1 MKDLVILNNQAAV
14 TTSLRIAE
22 VFSKKHKDVL
32 KAIDNLEIG
41 GEELR
46 HEMFFE
52 DSYESRGKKYRLVIV
67 NRDGFTLLGM
77 GFTGKKATDFKIQYI
92 RAFNEMEK
100 RIKEEPSLLP
110 TSPREQLKL
119 MYEFQEGTAERVDVI
134 EADLQEM
141 KENQLL
147 NEPDYS
153 TISKMVRRKVNTLCT
168 EQHLNQPQKAELFK
182 DLNSG
187 IKKITGAIARNRI
200 KAKDFDKVIE
210 FINMW
215 QPSTATLT
223 IIKQMSV
230 FE

>member
-1 MKDLVILNNQAAV
+1 MESLNKTIDSREVSEMVGKQHKEL
-14 TTSLRIAE
+14 LRDIRKY
-22 VFSKKHKDVL
+22 VSVL
-32 KAIDNLEIG
+32 TGA
-41 GEELR
+41 ELR
-46 HEMFFE
+46 SSDFFIPSE
-52 DSYESRGKKYRLVIV
+52 YVDQKKEIRPCYSLTKKGCELVANKLTGDKGIE
-67 NRDGFTLLGM
+67 FTA
-77 GFTGKKATDFKIQYI
+77 KYVD
-92 RAFNEMEK
+92 RFNDME
-100 RIKEEPSLLP
+100 IKLKDD
-110 TSPREQLKL
+110 PRERLKL
-119 MYEFQEGTAERVDVI
+119 MYQFTEDTAERVDVI
-134 EADLQEM
+134 EADLHVI

-187 IKKITGAIARNRI
+187 IKKITGVIARNRI